1 MSVPHC
7 PHCTTRNQHCN
18 SEAQTKRITRNVRD
32 KDKFN
37 VLLYG
42 AFAMKKTA
50 LALTLIFALLFSA
63 VGSVQLATVATAD
76 PLVFLP
82 YITIKSDRSVEPQTS
97 FIKQDGNVYTLT
109 KDLVRNYA
117 ININCSNIVF
127 DAEGHFIDGAGYANV
142 GLALNNVSNVIV
154 KNVTVFG
161 FAGTNI
167 AFMECSQCSLL
178 KANTEFLF
186 AEGGMNNEIADNII
200 GELDLEAT
208 EKNTIIRNNITDIL
222 IVLNSNDNLLNRNS
236 IYSIFFR
243 DNNDGNVF
251 LLNNFWCGKV
261 GPSANFF
268 EFVGKNFW
276 DNGSVGN
283 YWSNYNGSDLN
294 MDGIGDAP
302 YFIDNKAVE
311 IVIAQDNYP
320 LMSPYDIEHDTIV
333 LPPTE
338 LFVAI
343 IVVAVVV
350 LVGAGLS
357 VYFRKRKH

>member
-1 MSVPHC
+1 
-7 PHCTTRNQHCN
+7 
-18 SEAQTKRITRNVRD
+18 
-32 KDKFN
+32 
-37 VLLYG
+37 
-42 AFAMKKTA
+42 MKKTA

-82 YITIKSDRSVEPQTS
+82 YITIKSDGSVELQTS

-161 FAGTNI
+161 FGGTNI

-186 AEGGMNNEIADNII
+186 VEGGIENEIADNIV

-208 EKNTIIRNNITDIL
+208 GKNTIIRNNITD
-222 IVLNSNDNLLNRNS
+222 
-236 IYSIFFR
+236 
-243 DNNDGNVF
+243 
-251 LLNNFWCGKV
+251 
-261 GPSANFF
+261 
-268 EFVGKNFW
+268 
-276 DNGSVGN
+276 
-283 YWSNYNGSDLN
+283 
-294 MDGIGDAP
+294 M
-302 YFIDNKAVE
+302 
-311 IVIAQDNYP
+311 
-320 LMSPYDIEHDTIV
+320 
-333 LPPTE
+333 
-338 LFVAI
+338 LFVEKI
-343 IVVAVVV
+343 
-350 LVGAGLS
+350 
-357 VYFRKRKH
+357 KR